1 MSDVIIVSEFISK
14 EQNSTGYY
22 WSEIINKL
30 AHDNF
35 SLKVIYPT
43 DKNNSIVCEK
53 FHAIPIKSS
62 PFGKNSLVT
71 RILGQVVLSI
81 RFFSVLAKLVKKD
94 NVVLSGTNPALLLF
108 ILYILKKIFGFKWIL
123 LVHDVFPDNLIP
135 AGILDSKKKISYRIL
150 NRIYK
155 NIYSK
160 PDKLVVIGRDMSDI
174 MGKKIAR
181 KDNIVLI
188 NNWADD
194 NKFLPTKKLDFLS
207 SKGFSFHGDSV
218 VFQFFGNIGR
228 LQGIDNLL
236 QSIKLTENRNAVFLF
251 FGGGAYLDMLT
262 DFIGDNSNINIFY
275 GGEVSE
281 EDRNSCLA
289 SCDVAFVTLDS
300 GMYGLGVPSKTYFSM
315 CFDKPILAVM
325 DANSE
330 IARVVTEDKIG
341 WYCEPKKPK
350 ELAHLIDKIAEG
362 RWKGKIASSR
372 EVLIQKY
379 SQTQSLHM
387 FSYVVRSVLS
397 VGR

>member
-1 MSDVIIVSEFISK
+1 
-14 EQNSTGYY
+14 
-22 WSEIINKL
+22 
-30 AHDNF
+30 
-35 SLKVIYPT
+35 
-43 DKNNSIVCEK
+43 
-53 FHAIPIKSS
+53 
-62 PFGKNSLVT
+62 
-71 RILGQVVLSI
+71 
-81 RFFSVLAKLVKKD
+81 
-94 NVVLSGTNPALLLF
+94 VLSGTNPTLLLF

-150 NRIYK
+150 NRIYE

-174 MGKKIAR
+174 MSKKIAR

-194 NKFLPTKKLDFLS
+194 NEFLPYKKLDFLS
-207 SKGFSFHGDSV
+207 SKGFSFHSDSV

-275 GGEVSE
+275 GGEVSK

>member
-30 AHDNF
+30 AHDNL

-53 FHAIPIKSS
+53 CHAIPIKYS

-94 NVVLSGTNPALLLF
+94 NVVLSGTNPTLLLF

-160 PDKLVVIGRDMSDI
+160 ADKLVVIGRDMRDV

-281 EDRNSCLA
+281 EDRDSCLS

-330 IARVVTEDKIG
+330 IAKVVTEDKIG

>member
-53 FHAIPIKSS
+53 CHAIPIKSS

-94 NVVLSGTNPALLLF
+94 NVVLSGTNPTLLLF

-160 PDKLVVIGRDMSDI
+160 ADKLVVIGRDMRDI

-275 GGEVSE
+275 GGEVSK

-330 IARVVTEDKIG
+330 IAKVVTEDKIG
-341 WYCEPKKPK
+341 WYCEPKNPK

-379 SQTQSLHM
+379 SRTQSLHM

>member
-1 MSDVIIVSEFISK
+1 MSDVIIVSEFIFK

-53 FHAIPIKSS
+53 CHAIPIKSS
-62 PFGKNSLVT
+62 SFGKNSLVT

-160 PDKLVVIGRDMSDI
+160 ADKLVVIGRDMRDV

-341 WYCEPKKPK
+341 WYCEPKNPK

-372 EVLIQKY
+372 KVLIQKY

>member
-1 MSDVIIVSEFISK
+1 MSDVIIVSEFVFK

-53 FHAIPIKSS
+53 FHAIPIKPS

-94 NVVLSGTNPALLLF
+94 NVVLSGTNPTLLLF

-160 PDKLVVIGRDMSDI
+160 ADKLVVIGRDMRDI

-251 FGGGAYLDMLT
+251 FGDGAYLDMLT

-275 GGEVSE
+275 GGEVSK

-372 EVLIQKY
+372 KVLIQKY

>member
-94 NVVLSGTNPALLLF
+94 NVVLSGTNPTLLLF

-160 PDKLVVIGRDMSDI
+160 ADKLVVIGRDMRDI

-251 FGGGAYLDMLT
+251 FGDGAYLDMLT

-275 GGEVSE
+275 GGEVSK

-341 WYCEPKKPK
+341 WYCEPKNPK

-372 EVLIQKY
+372 KVLIQKY

-387 FSYVVRSVLS
+387 FSYVVRSVIS

>member
-30 AHDNF
+30 AHDNL

-94 NVVLSGTNPALLLF
+94 NVVLSGTNPTLLLF

-281 EDRNSCLA
+281 EDRDSCLS

-341 WYCEPKKPK
+341 WYCEPKNPK

-379 SQTQSLHM
+379 SRTQSLHM

>member
-1 MSDVIIVSEFISK
+1 M
-14 EQNSTGYY
+14 
-22 WSEIINKL
+22 
-30 AHDNF
+30 
-35 SLKVIYPT
+35 
-43 DKNNSIVCEK
+43 CEK
-53 FHAIPIKSS
+53 FHVIPIKSS

-81 RFFSVLAKLVKKD
+81 RFFSILAKLVKKD
-94 NVVLSGTNPALLLF
+94 NVVLSGTYPTLLLF

-123 LVHDVFPDNLIP
+123 LVHDVFPDNSIP

-160 PDKLVVIGRDMSDI
+160 ADKLVVIGRDMRDI

-281 EDRNSCLA
+281 GDRNSCLA

-341 WYCEPKKPK
+341 WYCEPKNPK

>member
-1 MSDVIIVSEFISK
+1 MSDVIIVSEFVFK

-53 FHAIPIKSS
+53 CHAIPIKSS
-62 PFGKNSLVT
+62 PFGKNSLLT

-94 NVVLSGTNPALLLF
+94 NVVLSGTNPTLLLF

-160 PDKLVVIGRDMSDI
+160 ADKLVVIGRDMRDV

-251 FGGGAYLDMLT
+251 FGDGAYLDMLT

-275 GGEVSE
+275 GGEVSK

-341 WYCEPKKPK
+341 WYCEPKNPK

-362 RWKGKIASSR
+362 RWKGKITSSR

>member
-35 SLKVIYPT
+35 SLKVIYPA

-53 FHAIPIKSS
+53 CHAIPIKYS

-94 NVVLSGTNPALLLF
+94 NVVLSGTNPTLLLF

-236 QSIKLTENRNAVFLF
+236 QSIKLTENRNAIFLF

-330 IARVVTEDKIG
+330 IAKVVTEDKIG
-341 WYCEPKKPK
+341 WYCEPKNPK

-387 FSYVVRSVLS
+387 FSYVVRSVIS

>member
-53 FHAIPIKSS
+53 CHAIPIKYS

-94 NVVLSGTNPALLLF
+94 NVVLSGTNPTLLLF

-160 PDKLVVIGRDMSDI
+160 ADKLVVIGRDMRDI

-341 WYCEPKKPK
+341 WYCEPKNPK

>member
-1 MSDVIIVSEFISK
+1 MSDVIIVSEFVFK

-30 AHDNF
+30 AHDNL

-53 FHAIPIKSS
+53 FHAIPIKPS

-94 NVVLSGTNPALLLF
+94 NVVLSGTNPTLLLF

-160 PDKLVVIGRDMSDI
+160 ADKLVVIGRDMRDV

-251 FGGGAYLDMLT
+251 FGDGAYLDMLT

-275 GGEVSE
+275 GGEVSK

-300 GMYGLGVPSKTYFSM
+300 GMYALGVPSKTYFSM

-341 WYCEPKKPK
+341 WYCEPKNPK

-372 EVLIQKY
+372 KVLIQKY

-387 FSYVVRSVLS
+387 FSYVVRSVIS